1 MGPSVRNHAGEIM
14 RTTGTRLAA
23 MHIRLCEIASALQA
37 RRALRLGPGSRCH
50 ASCLTRNAIE
60 ESEVELMT
68 ITWKQLPAILATACA
83 LVAPAAAAT
92 APPDGPQLP
101 NDLGQVQPQET
112 ILQGEVQ
119 SVDES
124 GTEITLTDGTTLVTP
139 PGATLRPGAL
149 EQGNIV
155 IATYR
160 EENGNNV
167 LTGLLVRDNERV
179 PAASDR

>member
-1 MGPSVRNHAGEIM
+1 MIIPLNPL
-14 RTTGTRLAA
+14 LA
-23 MHIRLCEIASALQA
+23 IGGR
-37 RRALRLGPGSRCH
+37 
-50 ASCLTRNAIE
+50 
-60 ESEVELMT
+60 
-68 ITWKQLPAILATACA
+68 ACA
-83 LVAPAAAAT
+83 VVAPAAAAP
-92 APPDGPQLP
+92 APADGPQLP
-101 NDLGQVQPQET
+101 NNLGQVQPQEK

-149 EQGNIV
+149 EQGTIV

-167 LTGLLVRDNERV
+167 LTGLLVRNDERV

>member
-1 MGPSVRNHAGEIM
+1 MNIPLKPL
-14 RTTGTRLAA
+14 LAIVA
-23 MHIRLCEIASALQA
+23 M
-37 RRALRLGPGSRCH
+37 
-50 ASCLTRNAIE
+50 
-60 ESEVELMT
+60 
-68 ITWKQLPAILATACA
+68 ACA
-83 LVAPAAAAT
+83 VVAPAAAAP
-92 APPDGPQLP
+92 APADGPQLP
-101 NDLGQVQPQET
+101 NNLGQVQPQEK

-149 EQGNIV
+149 EQGTIV

-167 LTGLLVRDNERV
+167 LTGLLVRNDERV